1 MDLIAFL
8 VFAAFAAGLCV
19 ECYFLVKAYHS
30 LTTLRGEVNALRDGL
45 KELSSEFMRFKEDLK
60 NLKEVTG
67 RLNSIEVGIADYGVK
82 VKEFENRLST
92 LEDVVL
98 SRGSKSKEV
107 EEPTKTGNTSTK
119 EGRDK
124 FLDLKIL
131 ALHSKG
137 LSIREIAREVGLSK
151 SAVHKRLEKIL
162 KKKG

>member
-1 MDLIAFL
+1 MDLLAFL
-8 VFAAFAAGLCV
+8 AFAAFTAGLCV
-19 ECYFLVKAYHS
+19 EGYFLVKAYHS
-30 LTTLRGEVNALRDGL
+30 LTTLRNEVNALRDSF

-60 NLKEVTG
+60 NLKEVTEK
-67 RLNSIEVGIADYGVK
+67 LNSIEAGIADYGAR
-82 VKEFENRLST
+82 VKEFEDRLST

-98 SRGSKSKEV
+98 SKGSRGGEV
-107 EEPTKTGNTSTK
+107 EEHAKTNNVGGGGS
-119 EGRDK
+119 DK

-131 ALHSKG
+131 TLHSKG

>member
-8 VFAAFAAGLCV
+8 AFAALAAGLCV
-19 ECYFLVKAYHS
+19 EGYFLVKAYYS
-30 LTTLRGEVNALRDGL
+30 LTTLRGEVNVLRDGL
-45 KELSSEFMRFKEDLK
+45 KELSSEFTRFKEDLK
-60 NLKEVTG
+60 NLKEVTE
-67 RLNSIEVGIADYGVK
+67 RLNSIEAGIADYEVK

-107 EEPTKTGNTSTK
+107 EEPAKTGNTSAK